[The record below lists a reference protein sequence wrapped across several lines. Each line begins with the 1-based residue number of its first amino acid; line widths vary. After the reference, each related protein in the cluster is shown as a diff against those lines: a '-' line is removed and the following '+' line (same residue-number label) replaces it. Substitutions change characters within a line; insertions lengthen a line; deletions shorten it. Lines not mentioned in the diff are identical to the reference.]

1 MDRRRDE
8 NEVTKWEVYA
18 EDSNGGRIINI
29 TAKGWIFLVN
39 LKDRIKY
46 WITLKDTK

>member
-1 MDRRRDE
+1 MDKKVHIYTFIDDIMDRRRDE

-18 EDSNGGRIINI
+18 EDSNGRRIINI

-39 LKDRIKY
+39 
-46 WITLKDTK
+46 